1 MGEIGA
7 AGKRIGA
14 DRGVALQLHAAQRGV
29 ARKRVFGDLYDGVP
43 LERRRDRNVF
53 HISVPARYGEPAV
66 LTLVAVQEGVFHP
79 VLRKGDFL
87 LLETVEVQVGK
98 RENDGEEEEREQE
111 DRRRKTE
118 FARLDGAL
126 FPAQFPLCRRGVE
139 RRPARI
145 RRKPDAHAAL
155 LGRIGIPPVLCG
167 EHGHLEIFAFFVH
180 FDPAA
185 RDKGGVGRRVERE
198 IRTARFQFPAVRVVL
213 RQLQAEP
220 AQPFVALVDKAKEQ
234 QLFAALPQNDV
245 LPDVDQ
251 PGGLGET
258 VSPLCQNFLTLHH
271 VFPFAFLTF
280 LFFPVLT
287 RTVIA
292 MKTALSTISSR
303 QTPQAM

>member
-1 MGEIGA
+1 MTAKRKSANRKIAAEKRNLRALTERCFPPSFRFAA
-7 AGKRIGA
+7 AGSNA
-14 DRGVALQLHAAQRGV
+14 ALPASAA
-29 ARKRVFGDLYDGVP
+29 
-43 LERRRDRNVF
+43 N
-53 HISVPARYGEPAV
+53 
-66 LTLVAVQEGVFHP
+66 
-79 VLRKGDFL
+79 
-87 LLETVEVQVGK
+87 
-98 RENDGEEEEREQE
+98 
-111 DRRRKTE
+111 
-118 FARLDGAL
+118 
-126 FPAQFPLCRRGVE
+126 
-139 RRPARI
+139 
-145 RRKPDAHAAL
+145 PDAHAAL

-271 VFPFAFLTF
+271 VFPFALLTF